1 MKSIEDF
8 KNVALNKPDLAPCEG
23 YQEASEAK
31 DSIDL
36 NQYAVK
42 LREAYLNAYTRVSL
56 CTQEQTDELYD
67 LYPCNFLRACNAKL
81 RDIECLGYN
90 TKHQSLATKRRSR

>member
-8 KNVALNKPDLAPCEG
+8 KNVALSKPNLAPCEG

-31 DSIDL
+31 NSIDL

-42 LREAYLNAYTRVSL
+42 LREA
-56 CTQEQTDELYD
+56 
-67 LYPCNFLRACNAKL
+67 
-81 RDIECLGYN
+81 
-90 TKHQSLATKRRSR
+90 

>member
-42 LREAYLNAYTRVSL
+42 LREAYLNAYKVA
-56 CTQEQTDELYD
+56 EAIAEYVDEVQD
-67 LYPCNFLRACNAKL
+67 VK
-81 RDIECLGYN
+81 I
-90 TKHQSLATKRRSR
+90 